1 VEWILLNPTS
11 QTALIV
17 VPEEAELLIPMVRKT
32 ANGTLGCAQVHLITY
47 VLPLSRDMSKFDG
60 VLHSIPPL
68 PAPAGHDQQQ
78 QVCGRRL
85 RTELDIFAGRLYAGF
100 DECAALKTYMESPD
114 AAALSANPAGFLLE
128 WLALR
133 RKGQDISHT
142 PVAYVCQGW
151 PLRQDHHLFAVP
163 DGGFPGNR
171 GPLVGSS
178 GIGAACDWD
187 GDENS
192 DCGMETVSTG

>member
-1 VEWILLNPTS
+1 MEWILLNPTS

-32 ANGTLGCAQVHLITY
+32 ANGTLSALVHLITH
-47 VLPLSRDMSKFDG
+47 VLPLSRDISKFAG

-68 PAPAGHDQQQ
+68 PAGHGQ
-78 QVCGRRL
+78 QVCGRL

-100 DECAALKTYMESPD
+100 DECAALKTYMESPG
-114 AAALSANPAGFLLE
+114 AAVLSANPAGFLLE
-128 WLALR
+128 WLSLR

-151 PLRQDHHLFAVP
+151 PLRQDHHLF
-163 DGGFPGNR
+163 
-171 GPLVGSS
+171 
-178 GIGAACDWD
+178 
-187 GDENS
+187 
-192 DCGMETVSTG
+192 TVLHSN